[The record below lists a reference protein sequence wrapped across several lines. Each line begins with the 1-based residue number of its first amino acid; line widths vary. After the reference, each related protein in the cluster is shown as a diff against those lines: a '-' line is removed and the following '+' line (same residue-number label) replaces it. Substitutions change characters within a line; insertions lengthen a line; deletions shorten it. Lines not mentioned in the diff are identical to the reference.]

1 MRRLAAP
8 LAALALLFGC
18 TVGPDYVRPE
28 VDAPAAFRYEVTN
41 APDLVNTVWWEQFDD
56 AVLNQLIT
64 TALAQ
69 NKDVRIAAARVEE
82 AAGVLGT
89 TRSQL
94 FPQAGAGADV
104 ARQQVSRFSGTTTLR
119 DDVRRTYDSYQVLL
133 SASWEIDFFGKL
145 QRQTEAARAT
155 LLATEDGRRATL
167 LALVAAVANEYV
179 ALRDLDKRL
188 EISRR
193 TADSRGES
201 VRLFDLRFKGGVVAE
216 LELEQVR
223 SEYEQALAAIP
234 DLERQIVQQENLI
247 SVLLGANPGP
257 IPRGRR
263 LDELA
268 LPAVPAGLP
277 SELLEQRPDLLQAEQ
292 NLVAANADIGA
303 AKALYYPTISLTG
316 QAGTL
321 STQWSKLFTGDAR
334 TWNFG
339 PTISVPIFT
348 AGAIRGQVTQ
358 AEARQ
363 QQALYQYQQA
373 IQTAFRETEDALVG
387 QLKLREQLAV
397 QARRV
402 TALKGYARLAR
413 LRYDNG
419 YTSFLE
425 VLDAERSLFLAELD
439 YARNQ
444 GDLFQALVNI
454 YKAMGGGWVVQ
465 ANELAPGPNVDVQAN
480 PPMLP

>member
-1 MRRLAAP
+1 MRRTLIATCIAGMLA
-8 LAALALLFGC
+8 GC
-18 TVGPDYVRPE
+18 KVGPDYVRPE
-28 VDAPAAFRYEVTN
+28 VETPAAFRYDVTN
-41 APDLVNTVWWEQFDD
+41 ADDLVNTAWWEQFDD
-56 AVLNQLIT
+56 PVLNRLIT
-64 TALAQ
+64 TALAR

-82 AAGVLGT
+82 AAGVLGV

-94 FPQAGAGADV
+94 FPQVGVRADF
-104 ARQQVSRFSGTTTLR
+104 ARQQVSRYSGTTTLQ
-119 DDVRRTYDSYQVLL
+119 DDVRRTFNNYQVLL

-145 QRQTEAARAT
+145 QRQTESARAS

-167 LALVAAVANEYV
+167 LSLVAAVANEYIT
-179 ALRDLDKRL
+179 LRDLDKQL

-193 TADSRGES
+193 TADSRSES
-201 VRLFDLRFKGGVVAE
+201 VRLFELRFKGGVVAE

-234 DLERQIVQQENLI
+234 DLERQIAQQENLI
-247 SVLLGANPGP
+247 SVLLGSNPGP
-257 IPRGRR
+257 IPRGRT
-263 LDELA
+263 LDELVLPQVPIA
-268 LPAVPAGLP
+268 LP
-277 SELLEQRPDLLQAEQ
+277 SDLLEQRPDLLQAEQ
-292 NLVAANADIGA
+292 SLVATNADIGA
-303 AKALYYPTISLTG
+303 AKALYFPTITLTG

-334 TWNFG
+334 VWNFG
-339 PTISVPIFT
+339 PTVSVPIFT
-348 AGAIRGQVTQ
+348 AGAIRGQVAQ

-373 IQTAFRETEDALVG
+373 IQTAFRETEDALVA
-387 QLKLREQLAV
+387 QLKLREQLTV

-425 VLDAERSLFLAELD
+425 VLDAERSLFNAELD

-444 GDLFQALVNI
+444 GDLFQALVDI
-454 YKAMGGGWVVQ
+454 YKAMGGGWVVRV
-465 ANELAPGPNVDVQAN
+465 NELAPGPNIDVQAN
-480 PPMLP
+480 PPIFP